1 MLFAF
6 FHGRTNK
13 PQQSDAMNNNLNAFG
28 RTARNHGHRGRG
40 RSGRGGRGGRGG
52 RHHRGNNR
60 SNVQPNVANKNF
72 NHVHFI
78 ESSGTLT
85 QTSFNI
91 AVQGCSHGEL
101 DSIYQA
107 LESYRNQ
114 TLNESNPNKSA
125 QIDVLLCCGDVQ
137 TLRNTDDYHAL
148 AVPQKYKTMGDFHQ
162 YYSGSKAA
170 PILTIMIGGNHEA
183 SNYLQELYYGGWVA
197 PNIYYLGAAGV
208 VNLCKWSTDKTN
220 ISTLR
225 IAGLSGIYKSHDF
238 KLGRFE
244 APPYSQSELRSVYHT
259 RHFEVER
266 LRAVASST
274 DYAQK
279 PIDIM
284 ISHDW
289 PRGIEQHGNVNKLI
303 QQKPFFKQEIQ
314 SNSLGSPANEIL
326 LHALKP
332 KYWFAAHL
340 HVKFEAAVQHARVTE
355 AEARNAEG
363 EKNPNVDS
371 DTNATHFVG
380 METNEGICPT
390 SEETNIQ
397 SLTDQ
402 MTRFLSLD
410 KCLPKRR
417 HIQVLHVEPSSS
429 RETGEGE
436 ASIDGLS
443 NQHSWLEYDEQWLA
457 IHRRTEDWSQRTHNK
472 LNLPQDEFQQ
482 APLSSDELQDI
493 INRFT
498 VTASNEGNSQGALP
512 FLAIPLNFV
521 QTVRPHN
528 PRGMQ
533 QYGPPCSMVGNPQ
546 TDQFLEMLG
555 MEHKLTIPF
564 QNDVNTR
571 SIPAPPQMRM
581 PTDENEI
588 VLDNDE
594 DAGEGINNTRTKRAM
609 LKMPAPQ
616 HINDV
621 NEIDLDANEVNADP
635 DEIDLNSLDDEA
647 GDAIC
652 YTTDSAVKRP
662 RV

>member
-1 MLFAF
+1 
-6 FHGRTNK
+6 
-13 PQQSDAMNNNLNAFG
+13 MNTNLNAFG
-28 RTARNHGHRGRG
+28 KTARNYGHRGR
-40 RSGRGGRGGRGG
+40 SRGGRGGRGRGG
-52 RHHRGNNR
+52 RHHHGNNR
-60 SNVQPNVANKNF
+60 SNAQPNAANKNF

-78 ESSGTLT
+78 ESSGNLT
-85 QTSFNI
+85 PTSFNI

-107 LESYRNQ
+107 LESYRDQ
-114 TLNESNPNKSA
+114 TLNESNPHKSF

-148 AVPQKYKTMGDFHQ
+148 AVPQKYKAMGDFHQ
-162 YYSGSKAA
+162 YYSGSKVA

-208 VNLCKWSTDKTN
+208 VNLCKWSADKTN

-238 KLGRFE
+238 QLGRFE
-244 APPYSQSELRSVYHT
+244 APPYSKSELRSVYHT
-259 RHFEVER
+259 RHFEMER
-266 LRAVASST
+266 LRAVASLA
-274 DYAQK
+274 DYVQN

-314 SNSLGSPANEIL
+314 SNSLGSPANETL
-326 LHALKP
+326 LHALRP

-340 HVKFEAAVQHARVTE
+340 HVKFEAEVQHERAGE
-355 AEARNAEG
+355 AG
-363 EKNPNVDS
+363 EKNLNVIS
-371 DTNATHFVG
+371 DVKSTHFVG
-380 METNEGICPT
+380 MESNEGICPAPD
-390 SEETNIQ
+390 ETNIQ

-417 HIQVLHVEPSSS
+417 HLQVLHVEPSSS
-429 RETGEGE
+429 RATGEGE
-436 ASIDGLS
+436 TSSIHGLS
-443 NQHSWLEYDEQWLA
+443 NQDCWLEYDEKWLA

-472 LNLPQDEFQQ
+472 LNVPGDEFEQ

-493 INRFT
+493 VNRLK
-498 VTASNEGNSQGALP
+498 VTASNGGSSQGTLSP
-512 FLAIPLNFV
+512 MAIPLNFV
-521 QTVRPHN
+521 QTVTPHN
-528 PRGMQ
+528 PQIIQ
-533 QYGPPCSMVGNPQ
+533 QYGPPRPMVGNPQ
-546 TDQFLEMLG
+546 TDKFLEMMG

-564 QNDVNTR
+564 RNVAETHVV
-571 SIPAPPQMRM
+571 PVPMQMRM
-581 PTDENEI
+581 PADKNEI
-588 VLDNDE
+588 DLDCDE
-594 DAGEGINNTRTKRAM
+594 DTGEGIDDTRTRRTI

-616 HINDV
+616 HVNDI
-621 NEIDLDANEVNADP
+621 NEIDLDGNDVGADP
-635 DEIDLNSLDDEA
+635 DEIDLDYEV
-647 GDAIC
+647 GDSTC
-652 YTTDSAVKRP
+652 YTSDSAAKRP